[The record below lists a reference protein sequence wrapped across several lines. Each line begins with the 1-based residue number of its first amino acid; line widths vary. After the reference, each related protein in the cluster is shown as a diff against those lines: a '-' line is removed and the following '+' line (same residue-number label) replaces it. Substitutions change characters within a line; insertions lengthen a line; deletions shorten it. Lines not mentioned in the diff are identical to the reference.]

1 MAREQGNAS
10 QHLIAVVVVVVVVC
24 RLSNSVIYPITPYT
38 VLVI

>member
-10 QHLIAVVVVVVVVC
+10 QHLIAVVVVVVVC